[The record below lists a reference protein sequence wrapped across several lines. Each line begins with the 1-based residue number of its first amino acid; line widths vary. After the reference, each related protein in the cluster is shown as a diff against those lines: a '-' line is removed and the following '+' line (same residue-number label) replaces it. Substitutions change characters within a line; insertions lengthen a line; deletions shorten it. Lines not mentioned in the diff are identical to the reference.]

1 MSEPM
6 THMTPAMIR
15 SELASITRLA
25 AEAVELLGL
34 YEDVY
39 ADEISEEI
47 GAVLGRIG
55 VRGHVL
61 RRQHQA
67 AHERDAKFV
76 DSVNE
81 DLDRL
86 KVAAGP
92 QEDREDQLVRE
103 IDETGQDWNRAAQEG
118 EK

>member
-61 RRQHQA
+61 RRQHLE
-67 AHERDAKFV
+67 AHERDAAFA

-86 KVAAGP
+86 AVAGP

-118 EK
+118 DQ